1 MATDYVKCLAS
12 FYRIV
17 QEPGAAL
24 LLAQALRAGP
34 DGPRAP
40 LQDEKLTW
48 GELEIVD
55 ACDRGEINIALTRI
69 LNLPSIRFAGIIPP
83 GSDPDKACVIRGL
96 VMTLGKLLLGEDWEP
111 ELLT

>member
-17 QEPGAAL
+17 QEPGTAL
-24 LLAQALRAGP
+24 LLAHALQNAP
-34 DGPRAP
+34 DGPMAP
-40 LQDEKLTW
+40 VPDAKPTY

-55 ACDRGEINIALTRI
+55 EHERREVNGALTCI
-69 LNLPSIRFAGIIPP
+69 LNLSSIRFAGIIPP

-111 ELLT
+111 ELYT